1 MNDQPDTCFFAR
13 VFGQNWRTTLGQ
25 SCAAVGG
32 VLGMTVAAGTWHI
45 VGLVLFALGGVW
57 AGVNTRDKNV
67 SSDQMD
73 AAGSGQ
79 PIPRAKLPGS
89 LLVLLVCGLMAL
101 PAAADTNGMPRLY
114 VITEAALE
122 AHHDALARSS
132 DYGATMRVG
141 ADYGLLAVEGWLGGP
156 LDHGQEHARRSLG
169 VDLLVQPLQGYWLEP
184 FIAAGAGYYWPVS
197 GTDYY
202 ATWAADV
209 GTGVRLPV
217 SKYVFLQLDAR
228 VCLPFS
234 ATNNKLCPADHF
246 EVLGLG
252 IGARY

>member
-1 MNDQPDTCFFAR
+1 
-13 VFGQNWRTTLGQ
+13 
-25 SCAAVGG
+25 
-32 VLGMTVAAGTWHI
+32 
-45 VGLVLFALGGVW
+45 
-57 AGVNTRDKNV
+57 
-67 SSDQMD
+67 
-73 AAGSGQ
+73 
-79 PIPRAKLPGS
+79 
-89 LLVLLVCGLMAL
+89 
-101 PAAADTNGMPRLY
+101 MPRLY

-169 VDLLVQPLQGYWLEP
+169 ADLLVQPLQGYWLEP

-197 GTDYY
+197 GADYY

-209 GTGVRLPV
+209 GGGVRLPV
-217 SKYVFLQLDAR
+217 SRYVFLQLDGR

-234 ATNNKLCPADHF
+234 TTNNKLCPADHF
-246 EVLGLG
+246 EVIAIG